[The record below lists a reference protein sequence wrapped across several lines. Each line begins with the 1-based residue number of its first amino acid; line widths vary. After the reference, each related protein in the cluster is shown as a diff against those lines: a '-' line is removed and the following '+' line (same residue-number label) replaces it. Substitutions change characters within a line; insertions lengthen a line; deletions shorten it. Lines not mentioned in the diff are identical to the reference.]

1 MTLGREAQRCRLLA
15 ALNDRP
21 EHDKLSCVALAWNLG
36 EVISY
41 LEPSAMNR
49 AAEGPF

>member
-1 MTLGREAQRCRLLA
+1 MTLGRQAQLCRLPA
-15 ALNDRP
+15 DLNDRP
-21 EHDKLSCVALAWNLG
+21 ENDKLSYVELAWNLG